1 MKVYI
6 DAPLVAV
13 ALFCAVAASIAFER
27 MSISDDKHPPVIQTN
42 AYALENA
49 IDQDKAPGALP
60 GVQPGLRPVALTTDY
75 LRYPPLISDEAIL
88 ELWAQNKRTATPLLT
103 P

>member
-27 MSISDDKHPPVIQTN
+27 MPISDDKHFQSV
-42 AYALENA
+42 
-49 IDQDKAPGALP
+49 QDKAPTLNPLIGQDSVSGAP
-60 GVQPGLRPVALTTDY
+60 TGVQPGLRPVALSTDY

-88 ELWAQNKRTATPLLT
+88 ELWAQNKRTSAPLIA